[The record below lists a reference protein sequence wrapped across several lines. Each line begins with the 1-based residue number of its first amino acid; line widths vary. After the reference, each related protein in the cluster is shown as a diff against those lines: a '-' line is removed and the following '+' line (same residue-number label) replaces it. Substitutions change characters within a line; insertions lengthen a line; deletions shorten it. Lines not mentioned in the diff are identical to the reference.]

1 MVLDLHAH
9 YLPRSFL
16 DAIEKEGGPYGAFL
30 KKDGGDPTILVAGVP
45 YGPICRHY
53 YETPPRLADMDKAG
67 VDMQVLSLSPPM
79 VYWAD
84 ASLGARLARLYND
97 ELAAA
102 CAAAPD
108 RLAGLATLPLQ
119 DAGASIAEL
128 ERSMLELKLRGA
140 AIGSNIRGKELDDPE
155 LLPFFARAEELKAL
169 LFIHP
174 IDVVGAGSRLKGYY
188 IVNGLGNP
196 FDTAIAASR
205 LMYSG
210 ILDKF
215 PKLQIVLAHAGGA
228 LPYVVGR
235 LDHIYKVRPE
245 AKAGHARRKPSA
257 YLRRFH
263 YDTIAHSTEALRYLV
278 GLVGSDRVVV
288 GSDYRYD
295 MGFLDPLRPLDDLK
309 PADRKVIL
317 RGASAEKM
325 LRL

>member
-1 MVLDLHAH
+1 MVIDLHAH
-9 YLPRSFL
+9 YLPRSL
-16 DAIEKEGGPYGAFL
+16 LEAIEKEGGPYGAFL
-30 KKDGGDPTILVAGVP
+30 RKDGGDPTIMVAGVP

-53 YETPPRLADMDKAG
+53 YETPPRIADMDKAG
-67 VDMQVLSLSPPM
+67 VDLQVLSLSPPM

-84 ASLGARLARLYND
+84 AALGTRLARLFND

-108 RLAGLATLPLQ
+108 RLAGLATLPVQ
-119 DAGASIAEL
+119 DVTASIAEL
-128 ERSMLELKLRGA
+128 DRAMLQLGLRGA

-155 LLPFFARAEELKAL
+155 LLPLFARAEELKAVIFL
-169 LFIHP
+169 HP

-205 LMYSG
+205 LMYGG
-210 ILDKF
+210 ILDRF
-215 PKLQIVLAHAGGA
+215 PKLQVVLAHAGGA

-235 LDHIYKVRPE
+235 LDHVYKVRPE
-245 AKAGHARRKPSA
+245 GKAGNAKRKPSA

-263 YDTIAHSTEALRYLV
+263 YDTIAHAGEALRYLV
-278 GLVGSDRVVV
+278 SLVGSDRVVV

-295 MGFLDPLRPLDDLK
+295 MGLLDPLRPLDDLS

-317 RGASAEKM
+317 KGASAERM

>member
-1 MVLDLHAH
+1 MIVDLHAH
-9 YLPRSFL
+9 YLPRSLL

-30 KKDGGDPTILVAGVP
+30 RKDGGDPTIMVAGVP

-53 YETPPRLADMDKAG
+53 YETPPRIADMDKAG
-67 VDMQVLSLSPPM
+67 VDVQVMSLSPPM

-84 ASLGARLARLYND
+84 TALGTRLARLFND

-102 CAAAPD
+102 VAGAPE
-108 RLAGLATLPLQ
+108 RLQGFATLPMQ
-119 DAGASIAEL
+119 DVDESMTEL
-128 ERSMLELKLRGA
+128 TRAMTELKLRGA

-155 LLPFFARAEELKAL
+155 LLPFFARAEELKAV

-196 FDTAIAASR
+196 FDTAIAAAR

-228 LPYVVGR
+228 LPFVVGR

-245 AKAGHARRKPSA
+245 AKAGNAKRKPSA

-263 YDTIAHSTEALRYLV
+263 YDTIVHSAEALRYLV
-278 GLVGSDRVVV
+278 SLVGSDRVVV

-295 MGFLDPLRPLDDLK
+295 MGFLDPLRPLEDLP

-317 RGASAEKM
+317 KGASAEKM